1 MTALHEI
8 EEAVAAAAEAA
19 GPSVVGIGQRWGRGS
34 GVVVADGRVLT
45 NSHNVHGDRVEV
57 TFADGRT
64 AEASMIGVDRDG
76 DLAVLSVDTGR
87 APAIAWAENG
97 SSPKPGS
104 AVVGLSNPG
113 GRGLRVSLG
122 LVSGTERAFRG
133 PRGRRISGSIE
144 HTAPLPRGSS
154 GGPIVDGEGRLLG
167 INTSRAGDGFY
178 LAIPADASLRERIE
192 ALGRGDAAPSPRLGV
207 GIAPAFVARRLR
219 RAVGLPEMDGLLVR
233 AVEDDSPA
241 SRAGIEGGD
250 LIVEAGGRS
259 VGSADDLF
267 EALDEAGPGGSLA
280 LRVVRGTEERS
291 VSVDLGGS
299 GPVAEPA

>member
-1 MTALHEI
+1 MTALQEI
-8 EEAVAAAAEAA
+8 EETVMGAAEAA

-45 NSHNVHGDRVEV
+45 NAHNVRGDRVEV

-64 AEASMIGVDRDG
+64 VEASVAGMDRDG
-76 DLAVLSVDTGR
+76 DLAILSVDTGE
-87 APAIAWAENG
+87 APAIAWAEE
-97 SSPKPGS
+97 SVPRPGS
-104 AVVGLSNPG
+104 AVIGLSNPG
-113 GRGLRVSLG
+113 GRGLRVSFG

-154 GGPIVDGEGRLLG
+154 GGPIVDGQGRLLG
-167 INTSRAGDGFY
+167 INTSRSGDGFY

-192 ALGRGDAAPSPRLGV
+192 ALGRGDAAPAPRLGV

-233 AVEDDSPA
+233 AVEEDSPA
-241 SRAGIEGGD
+241 ERAGIEAGD

-259 VGSADDLF
+259 VASADELF
-267 EALDEAGPGGSLA
+267 EALDQSGAGGTLSLK
-280 LRVVRGTEERS
+280 VVRGTEERS
-291 VSVDLGGS
+291 VSVDLAGS
-299 GPVAEPA
+299 GPVAERA

>member
-1 MTALHEI
+1 MTALQEI

-34 GVVVADGRVLT
+34 GVVVADGRVVT

-57 TFADGRT
+57 TFADGRA
-64 AEASMIGVDRDG
+64 AEAAVTGVDRDG
-76 DLAVLSVDTGR
+76 DLAVLSVDTGG
-87 APAIAWAENG
+87 APAIAWPENG
-97 SSPKPGS
+97 SFPKPGS

-154 GGPIVDGEGRLLG
+154 GGPIVDGQGRLLG

-178 LAIPADASLRERIE
+178 LAIPADASLRERID
-192 ALGRGDAAPSPRLGV
+192 ALGRGDVSPSPRLGV
-207 GIAPAFVARRLR
+207 GIAPPFVARRLR

-241 SRAGIEGGD
+241 SRAGIEAGD

-259 VGSADDLF
+259 VGGADDLF
-267 EALDEAGPGGSLA
+267 EALDEAGPGGTLS

-299 GPVAEPA
+299 GPMAEPA

>member
-1 MTALHEI
+1 MAALAEI
-8 EEAVAAAAEAA
+8 EEAVTAAADAA

-34 GVVVADGRVLT
+34 GVVIANGRVVT
-45 NSHNVHGDRVEV
+45 NAHNVHGDDVEV

-64 AEASMIGVDRDG
+64 VAGSAAGVDRDG
-76 DLAVLSVDTGR
+76 DLAVLSVDTGG
-87 APAIAWAENG
+87 APPITWAEG
-97 SSPKPGS
+97 DAPRPGT

-133 PRGRRISGSIE
+133 PRGRRISGSVE

-178 LAIPADASLRERIE
+178 LAIPADPSLRERIE
-192 ALGRGDAAPSPRLGV
+192 ALGRGDAAAPPRLGV

-233 AVEDDSPA
+233 AVEDDGPA
-241 SRAGIEGGD
+241 ARAGIEAGD
-250 LIVEAGGRS
+250 LIIEAGGRN
-259 VGSADDLF
+259 VGTADDLF
-267 EALDEAGPGGSLA
+267 EALDAASPGGTLSL
-280 LRVVRGTEERS
+280 LVVRGTEERS

>member
-1 MTALHEI
+1 MAALAEI
-8 EEAVAAAAEAA
+8 EEAVASAADAA

-34 GVVVADGRVLT
+34 GVVIAEGRVVT
-45 NSHNVHGDRVEV
+45 NAHNVHGDRIEV

-64 AEASMIGVDRDG
+64 AEGSVTGVDRDG
-76 DLAVLSVDTGR
+76 DLAVLSVDTGD
-87 APAIAWAENG
+87 APPLPWSEASAR
-97 SSPKPGS
+97 PGS
-104 AVVGLSNPG
+104 AVIGLSNPG
-113 GRGLRVSLG
+113 GRGVRVSFG

-133 PRGRRISGSIE
+133 PRGRRISGSVE

-154 GGPIVDGEGRLLG
+154 GGPIVDARGALLG

-178 LAIPADASLRERIE
+178 LAIPADASLRERID
-192 ALGRGDAAPSPRLGV
+192 ALGRGDAAAPPRLGV
-207 GIAPAFVARRLR
+207 GIAPPFVARRLR

-233 AVEDDSPA
+233 AVEEDGPA
-241 SRAGIEGGD
+241 ARAGIEAGD

-259 VGSADDLF
+259 PRSADDLF
-267 EALDEAGPGGSLA
+267 EALDGAGPGGTLT
-280 LRVVRGTEERS
+280 LRVVRGSEERS